1 MSRLSE
7 WIANAVRLPLRLV
20 PRNAVVRIR
29 SGELRGWRW
38 IAGSAPHGCW
48 LGSYERHNQRLFIE
62 KVHPGAVVFDIG
74 ANVGFF
80 TLLASKL
87 VGPAGHVHAFEPLP
101 RNLYY
106 LEKHIRMNEASN
118 ITVHSLAITST
129 TSTARFGDGENASQ
143 TRLSNAGEIQV
154 LAASLDDLLANG
166 RIPRPDFIKI
176 DIEGAEGEALR
187 GAATLLSSSPRTIVL
202 STHGY
207 EQHELCW
214 GILKSAGFK
223 LELLRDGTADGDYL
237 ILATK

>member
-1 MSRLSE
+1 MSRLNE
-7 WIANAVRLPLRLV
+7 WIANFVRLPLRLV

-29 SGELRGWRW
+29 SGELRDWRW

-48 LGSYERHNQRLFIE
+48 LGTYELHTQRLFCE
-62 KVHPGAVVFDIG
+62 QVHPGAVVFDIG

-87 VGPAGHVHAFEPLP
+87 VGSAGQVHAFEPLP

-106 LEKHIRMNEASN
+106 LEQHIRLNEASN

-129 TSTARFGDGENASQ
+129 TGTARFGDGENTSQ
-143 TRLSNAGEIQV
+143 GRLSNAGEIQV
-154 LAASLDDLLANG
+154 LTASIDDLLANG
-166 RIPRPDFIKI
+166 RSPRPDFIKI

-187 GAATLLSSSPRTIVL
+187 GAARLLSGSPLTIVL

-214 GILKSAGFK
+214 GILRSAGFN
-223 LELLRDGTADGDYL
+223 LELLRDGAGDGDYL

>member
-1 MSRLSE
+1 MSRLRE

-20 PRNAVVRIR
+20 PQNAVVRIR

-48 LGSYERHNQRLFIE
+48 IGSYERHNQGLFRE
-62 KVHPGAVVFDIG
+62 RVHPGAVVLDIG

-87 VGPAGHVHAFEPLP
+87 AGPSGHVHAFEPLP

-106 LEKHIRMNEASN
+106 LEQHIRLNEASN
-118 ITVHSLAITST
+118 ITVHSLAVTSST
-129 TSTARFGDGENASQ
+129 GTARFGDGENTSQ
-143 TRLSNAGEIQV
+143 GRLSNAGEIQV
-154 LAASLDDLLANG
+154 LTTSLDDLLANG

-187 GAATLLSSSPRTIVL
+187 GATRLLSGSPLTVVL

-214 GILKSAGFK
+214 GILKNAGFK
-223 LELLRDGTADGDYL
+223 LDLLRDGTADGDYL
-237 ILATK
+237 ILAVK

>member
-1 MSRLSE
+1 MSRLRE
-7 WIANAVRLPLRLV
+7 WLARAVRLPFRLV

-48 LGSYERHNQRLFIE
+48 LGSYERHTQRLFRE
-62 KVHPGAVVFDIG
+62 RVHPGAVVFDIG

-87 VGPAGHVHAFEPLP
+87 AGPDGRVHAFEPLP

-106 LEKHIRMNEASN
+106 LERHIRLNEAGN
-118 ITVHSLAITST
+118 ITVHSLAITSAT
-129 TSTARFGDGENASQ
+129 GTARFGDGENTSQ
-143 TRLSNAGEIQV
+143 GRLSRAGEIRV
-154 LAASLDDLLANG
+154 VTASLDDLLASG

-187 GAATLLSSSPRTIVL
+187 GAATLLSATPLTIVL

-207 EQHELCW
+207 EQHEICW
-214 GILKSAGFK
+214 AILKNAGFN

>member
-48 LGSYERHNQRLFIE
+48 LGSYERHTQRLFSE
-62 KVHPGAVVFDIG
+62 KIHPGAVVLDIG

-106 LEKHIRMNEASN
+106 LEQHIRLNEAVN

-129 TSTARFGDGENASQ
+129 TGAARFGDGENASQ
-143 TRLSNAGEIQV
+143 GRLSHAGEIRV
-154 LAASLDDLLANG
+154 VTASLDDLIASG

-187 GAATLLSSSPRTIVL
+187 GAATLLAGSPQTIVL
-202 STHGY
+202 STHGSG
-207 EQHELCW
+207 QHELCW
-214 GILKSAGFK
+214 GILKNAGFK

>member
-29 SGELRGWRW
+29 SGELRGWLW

-48 LGSYERHNQRLFIE
+48 LGSYERHNQRLFSE
-62 KVHPGAVVFDIG
+62 KLHPGAVVLDIG

-87 VGPAGHVHAFEPLP
+87 VGPAGRVHAFEPLP

-106 LEKHIRMNEASN
+106 LEQHIRLNEASN
-118 ITVHSLAITST
+118 VTVHSLAIAST
-129 TSTARFGDGENASQ
+129 TGTARFGDGENASQ
-143 TRLSNAGEIQV
+143 ARLSNAGEIQV
-154 LAASLDDLLANG
+154 LTTSLDDLLASR

-176 DIEGAEGEALR
+176 DIEGAEGEALQ
-187 GAATLLSSSPRTIVL
+187 GAATLLSGSPRTIVL

-207 EQHELCW
+207 DQHEICW
-214 GILKSAGFK
+214 AILKDAGFN
-223 LELLRDGTADGDYL
+223 LDLLRDGTADGDYL

>member
-1 MSRLSE
+1 MSRLGQ
-7 WIANAVRLPLRLV
+7 WLAKIVRLPLRLL

-29 SGELRGWRW
+29 SGTLRGWRW
-38 IAGSAPHGCW
+38 IAGSSTNGCW
-48 LGSYERHNQRLFIE
+48 LGTYERNTQRLFRE
-62 KVHPGAVVFDIG
+62 QVHPGAVVFDIG

-106 LEKHIRMNEASN
+106 LEQHVRLNEASN
-118 ITVHSLAITST
+118 ITVQSLAITST
-129 TSTARFGDGENASQ
+129 TGTARFGDGENTSQ
-143 TRLSNAGEIQV
+143 GRLSNAGEIQV
-154 LAASLDDLLANG
+154 LTASLDDLIANG
-166 RIPRPDFIKI
+166 RIPRPDFIKM

-187 GAATLLSSSPRTIVL
+187 GAARLLAGSPLIVVL

-207 EQHELCW
+207 DQHELCW
-214 GILKSAGFK
+214 TILKNAGFK
-223 LELLRDGTADGDYL
+223 LDLLRDGTADGDYL